1 MFPSVNS
8 KKIQKIETP
17 LWRLFKPKQVGK
29 GQERE
34 KIEIIVTINS
44 YPTRNIEFREKKSKK
59 IQKIKKHRYGFFSSQ
74 NWLAKAEKLIKLKLS
89 SR

>member
-44 YPTRNIEFREKKSKK
+44 YPTHNIEFQKKKKKESKN
-59 IQKIKKHRYGFFSSQ
+59 QKIPL
-74 NWLAKAEKLIKLKLS
+74 WLHSKPKQVGKGRGMRK
-89 SR
+89 